1 MKKLVYA
8 LSLLLFAAC
17 GSDPVVEPSG
27 NQNLQPEEPQVTSFD
42 ATIADSEVRTSYG
55 ESDGT
60 VYPLYWTAG
69 DEVTVSNGSAT
80 SDYKAKEGG
89 ATIKQ
94 TALEGGS
101 LAESDAYYG
110 FYPASRVTSF
120 LGSKVTSHMKS
131 MLMSSETQVNMDN
144 AFMVAKSSTE
154 DPHVLNFVPLMTAVD
169 ISFTAP
175 EGVLVQKIVLSSE
188 SYLAGTFTYDIA
200 SGTTT
205 LADASQLSK
214 RLVINVDTPAA
225 GEYKYTLFLLPNFA
239 ATLRVDVVTDQGVL
253 GKTSSKALTAGAR
266 HTFTLGTL
274 PTSGYKTNASAN
286 WMSYLPDNMYLSM
299 VSMPGSHDA
308 CTSTIDY
315 VTAGKVQDLDMTEQ
329 FAAGV
334 RFFDLRPRSKAERE
348 NVGKWYSPQYEY
360 YSTDTELMIY
370 HGSVSTEI
378 KFAEALASIKE
389 LMEANPTETVVLLVH
404 HEWTQSIEFLFDGDE
419 AKAAAQA
426 NWAVQIPL
434 QLNASGLEFVKAFDS
449 DVTLGEARGKVVVF
463 ARDDYNGGYHG
474 GKVNWGDNQ
483 TRTNHPILIGA
494 GEESG
499 KTLTYQDTYNAD
511 SVEAKQELIENNITA
526 ASSSTV
532 VSEWYMNHVSHA
544 DNPEDDAAALNP
556 AATTKI
562 KSVKGRV
569 GMVLLDFCGN
579 ATTNTAS
586 GYELQQAIIAAN
598 NNWQIPV
605 KY

>member
-27 NQNLQPEEPQVTSFD
+27 NQNSQPETPQMTSFE
-42 ATIADSEVRTSYG
+42 ATIADAEVRTSYG
-55 ESDGT
+55 ESNGT

-69 DEVTVSNGSAT
+69 DAVTVSNGSAT
-80 SDYKAKEGG
+80 SNYTADEGG
-89 ATIKQ
+89 ANIKK
-94 TALEGGS
+94 TKLSGGS
-101 LAESDAYYG
+101 LAEASAYYG
-110 FYPASRVTSF
+110 FYPASRATSF
-120 LGSKVTSHMKS
+120 SGTKVTAHMKS
-131 MLMSSETQVNMDN
+131 MLMSTETQVNMEN

-154 DPHVLNFVPLMTAVD
+154 SAGQLNFVPLMTAVD

-175 EGVLVQKIVLSSE
+175 EGVPVQKIVLSSE

-200 SGTTT
+200 AGTTT

-239 ATLRVDVVTDQGVL
+239 DNLRVDVVTDQGVL

-274 PTSGYKTNASAN
+274 PTSGYKANASAN
-286 WMSYLPDNMYLSM
+286 WMHYLPDNMYLSM

-308 CTSTIDY
+308 CTSTIST
-315 VTAGKVQDLDMTEQ
+315 VASGKVQDLDMAGQ

-334 RFFDLRPRSKAERE
+334 RFFDLRPTCRYTSS
-348 NVGKWYSPQYEY
+348 VGIGIFGIEATYSC
-360 YSTDTELMIY
+360 TDTNLTIY
-370 HGSVSTEI
+370 HGISSTGI
-378 KFAEALASIKE
+378 KFADALASIKA
-389 LMEANPTETVVLLVH
+389 LMDANPTEVVVLLVH
-404 HEWTQSIEFLFDGDE
+404 HESSYLYYPSDSQSKCQ
-419 AKAAAQA
+419 AQWAAQVPA
-426 NWAVQIPL
+426 
-434 QLNASGLEFVKAFDS
+434 QLNASGLQFVKAFNS
-449 DVTLGEARGKVVVF
+449 DVTLGEARGKVVVI
-463 ARDDYNGGYHG
+463 ARDDYNGGYHS

-483 TRTNHPILIGA
+483 TRTNHPILIGT
-494 GEESG
+494 GSESG
-499 KTLTYQDTYNAD
+499 KTLTYQDTYNAA
-511 SVEAKQELIENNITA
+511 SVEAKQTLIENNITA

-544 DNPEDDAAALNP
+544 DDADGDAETLNP

-562 KSVKGRV
+562 QSVKGRV

-579 ATTNTAS
+579 ATTNRCS

-598 NNWQIPV
+598 NNWQLPV

>member
-17 GSDPVVEPSG
+17 GSDPVVEPWG

-274 PTSGYKTNASAN
+274 PTSGYKANASAN

-308 CTSTIDY
+308 CTSTISY
-315 VTAGKVQDLDMTEQ
+315 VTFGKVQDLDMAAQ

-334 RFFDLRPRSKAERE
+334 RFFDLRPSARCTKSGGFLGFGATITC
-348 NVGKWYSPQYEY
+348 
-360 YSTDTELMIY
+360 TDTDLVIY
-370 HGSVSTEI
+370 HGSVSTDI
-378 KFAEALASIKE
+378 KFADALATLKTLIE
-389 LMEANPTETVVLLVH
+389 ENPTEVITILLH
-404 HEWTQSIEFLFDGDE
+404 NEWSQSADFLLSGADE
-419 AKAAAQA
+419 AKQKSQTQWAA
-426 NWAVQIPL
+426 QIPL
-434 QLNASGLEFVKAFDS
+434 QLNASGLEFVKAFNS

-483 TRTNHPILIGA
+483 TRTNHPILINTGL
-494 GEESG
+494 ESG

-544 DNPEDDAAALNP
+544 DNPEDDAVVLNP

-562 KSVKGRV
+562 ESVKGRV